1 MSPLRR
7 FIAGAR
13 CPRCESVDTL
23 ALSEQAGQ
31 RVCVCVDCGF
41 TDAQDRD
48 AGDASDPRNRGLG
61 RDASGIADGV
71 QAVRLVDPRKG

>member
-1 MSPLRR
+1 MSSLRR

-13 CPRCESVDTL
+13 CPRCEAVDTL
-23 ALSEQAGQ
+23 ALSEQDGQ

-41 TDAQDRD
+41 TDLQDRS

-61 RDASGIADGV
+61 EPSGDA
-71 QAVRLVDPRKG
+71 QPVRILDPREG